1 MYRIDRDPGKRS
13 QGMRNILADRA
24 PQHSASKLEKG
35 MKRTIGFVSI
45 ALVAALTTACG
56 QKDGASTAGT
66 NADPSAVAASTA
78 EARAS
83 ASAAKADGGILD
95 VCALVTQADAEGI
108 MGVPAKISGRQN
120 DEHSS
125 VCSYVAV
132 DQTNGN
138 NLLSVKIHPDED
150 ANEAKSHLE
159 VRRKMYANDSAGN
172 AYVYEALSGIGGDA
186 FMASTKLP
194 DGMPAEMADGLPGQQ
209 LLFAVKGA
217 KDIDIMTSYSGK
229 RRTAD
234 PLKALAKKLADH
246 I

>member
-1 MYRIDRDPGKRS
+1 
-13 QGMRNILADRA
+13 
-24 PQHSASKLEKG
+24 

-45 ALVAALTTACG
+45 ALMAALTTACG
-56 QKDGASTAGT
+56 QKDAASTAGA
-66 NADPSAVAASTA
+66 NADPSAVAANAA
-78 EARAS
+78 EAQAS

-108 MGVPAKISGRQN
+108 MGVPAKISERQN
-120 DEHSS
+120 DEHKSG
-125 VCSYVAV
+125 CSYVAV
-132 DQTNGN
+132 DQPNGN
-138 NLLSVKIHPDED
+138 NLLAVTIHTDED
-150 ANEAKSHLE
+150 ANEAKTGLE
-159 VRRKMYANDSAGN
+159 VNRKLYANDSAAN
-172 AYVYEALSGIGGDA
+172 TFAYAALSGIGDDA

-229 RRTAD
+229 RRTGD
-234 PLKALAKKLADH
+234 TLKALAKKVADH